1 MSDGNGRTYRG
12 EAGNA
17 DQESFVKEGGSA
29 DSVDTSSHRF
39 KLLLPSGMWASFLL
53 EFADGAPP
61 PANIIYQPG
70 YTCKQFF
77 MAHTLEEKKK
87 LLNRVRRI
95 RGQVEAIDRALEQE
109 MECSDILHNISACR
123 GAMDALMAE
132 VIEGHIRFH
141 ILDPDVTPTDEQAQA
156 ADDLI
161 HALRAYLK

>member
-1 MSDGNGRTYRG
+1 MPVG
-12 EAGNA
+12 E
-17 DQESFVKEGGSA
+17 S
-29 DSVDTSSHRF
+29 
-39 KLLLPSGMWASFLL
+39 
-53 EFADGAPP
+53 PP
-61 PANIIYQPG
+61 TIRIYQPG
-70 YTCKQFF
+70 YTCKDLF

-109 MECSDILHNISACR
+109 AECSDVLHNISACR

-141 ILDPDVTPTDEQAQA
+141 ILDPNVKPSGEQAQA

>member
-1 MSDGNGRTYRG
+1 MSRCG
-12 EAGNA
+12 ENSDP
-17 DQESFVKEGGSA
+17 DQ
-29 DSVDTSSHRF
+29 TSLVRKHCIS
-39 KLLLPSGMWASFLL
+39 
-53 EFADGAPP
+53 
-61 PANIIYQPG
+61 IYQPG
-70 YTCKQFF
+70 YTCKHFKTSF

-109 MECSDILHNISACR
+109 AECSDVLHNISACR

-141 ILDPDVTPTDEQAQA
+141 ILDPSVTPSDEQAQA